1 MIAQLFADKAASY
14 EFQADLA
21 RSEAERRWNAEQAK
35 RANNIAQVLARSAR
49 DEDRDVSNMS
59 PDDIEVMLA
68 GRKIGGGL

>member
-1 MIAQLFADKAASY
+1 MIAQLFADKAATY

-21 RSEAERRWNAEQAK
+21 RSEAERKWYEEQAA
-35 RANNIAQVLARSAR
+35 RSNNIAQVLARSAR
-49 DEDRDVSNMS
+49 EEDRDARNMS